1 MNTKNEREEWEQRVR
16 ERARDII
23 LAADDAEL
31 DRIIAIA
38 LQIIG
43 ERQEPQDDQRGI

>member
-1 MNTKNEREEWEQRVR
+1 MNTKNEREDYAQLR

-23 LAADDAEL
+23 LAADDEEL
-31 DRIIAIA
+31 DLILAK
-38 LQIIG
+38 LYQIIG

>member
-1 MNTKNEREEWEQRVR
+1 MNTKNEREEDKRVR
-16 ERARDII
+16 ERAAQII
-23 LAADDAEL
+23 LAADGEEL